1 MARGVGEG
9 AIIRERRLFY
19 KVPSKGRGEAIFRGR
34 RLIEG
39 RLLFG
44 KWPFFCLKLPNLYC
58 VVPKI
63 SIPPPPP
70 LPRRALFSTPPEGV
84 WHTPSPNPWNFRN
97 FPTWLGTP
105 WKDISVKNAVAKYF
119 IRKIIVSAIKREKI
133 FFLMLI
139 QCQMISILPCR
150 GLS

>member
-19 KVPSKGRGEAIFRGR
+19 KVPSKGRGEAIFSREAINRGTAIIR
-34 RLIEG
+34 
-39 RLLFG
+39 
-44 KWPFFCLKLPNLYC
+44 KVTFFLSEATKFVLCSSKN
-58 VVPKI
+58 I
-63 SIPPPPP
+63 HTPPP

-119 IRKIIVSAIKREKI
+119 MRKIIVSAIKREKI

>member
-63 SIPPPPP
+63 SIPPSPPTPTEGTFFYTTRGCLTYP
-70 LPRRALFSTPPEGV
+70 LPQPLEFPKFSNLAGYPLERYFRQKCRCKILYAKDNCFCDKEGKNIFSYVNTVSDDLNFAL
-84 WHTPSPNPWNFRN
+84 
-97 FPTWLGTP
+97 
-105 WKDISVKNAVAKYF
+105 
-119 IRKIIVSAIKREKI
+119 
-133 FFLMLI
+133 
-139 QCQMISILPCR
+139 
-150 GLS
+150 